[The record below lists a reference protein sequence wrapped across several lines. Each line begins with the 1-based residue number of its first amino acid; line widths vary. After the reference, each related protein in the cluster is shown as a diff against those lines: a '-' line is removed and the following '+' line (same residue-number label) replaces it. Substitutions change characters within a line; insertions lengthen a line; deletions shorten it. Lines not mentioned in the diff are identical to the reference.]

1 MSKRP
6 SLVKQVAQA
15 FHGITA
21 FGQSRHEAKRN
32 KTALKQIFS
41 YESLHS
47 HQQRTITQLRR
58 LPDDLRPKLLRDLS
72 PVHIA
77 WIRADMKQRGLS
89 DTYIKNTLAS
99 FRKLGYALN
108 QKGWNTFPPLEL
120 VPNTLYEGLRQP
132 APRGSYS
139 AGDADRI
146 LAHVRQQPSGNDL
159 ALMLRLVQASGL
171 RHSEIAHLR
180 ESNLDR
186 ERGILDV
193 ARTFAKGG
201 RPRTVEL
208 DERVQTDI
216 RSVLADI
223 PAGRNWLWT
232 DGHRLARDLQ
242 DAIREACEEL
252 DIAPKGMHGFRATF
266 AERYVLRRIDEG
278 ATENDA
284 RLEVSHALGHGRVS
298 VTYRYVP
305 RLGSARQ
312 TRQRST

>member
-1 MSKRP
+1 MIK
-6 SLVKQVAQA
+6 
-15 FHGITA
+15 
-21 FGQSRHEAKRN
+21 
-32 KTALKQIFS
+32 
-41 YESLHS
+41 
-47 HQQRTITQLRR
+47 R
-58 LPDDLRPKLLRDLS
+58 LPDEIRPKLLRELS

-77 WIRADMKQRGLS
+77 WIRADMKERGLS
-89 DTYIKNTLAS
+89 DSYIKNTLAS
-99 FRKLGYALN
+99 FRKLAYALN
-108 QKGWNTFPPLEL
+108 ERGWNTFTPLKL
-120 VPNTLYEGLRQP
+120 VPNALYVDLRQP

-146 LAHVRQQPSGNDL
+146 LAHVSQQPGGNNL

-180 ESNLDR
+180 ESNLDH

-193 ARTFAKGG
+193 TKTFAKGG

-208 DERVQTDI
+208 DERVQADI
-216 RSVLADI
+216 RSVLANI

-242 DAIREACEEL
+242 DAIRDACEDL
-252 DIAPKGMHGFRATF
+252 GIAPKGMHGLRATF
-266 AERYVLRRIDEG
+266 AERYILRRIDEG

-284 RLEVSHALGHGRVS
+284 RLEVSHALGHGRIS

-305 RLGSARQ
+305 RLGSSRKARQ
-312 TRQRST
+312 GST